1 MTRISTMQVEEILD
15 DEDELRIAK
24 HGSIEGAFVVM
35 TRSNGDETM
44 REIGND
50 IGELINELHGRL

>member
-1 MTRISTMQVEEILD
+1 MKISTQQVEEILD

-35 TRSNGDETM
+35 TRSNGDETL

-50 IGELINELHGRL
+50 IGELVDAIHGRL